1 MNQNAFLLFKADL
14 VEYSLPYR
22 NTHAYGSKKHLNDDE
37 DICFKFLK
45 LSLTLQSDHLTT
57 MTGGT

>member
-1 MNQNAFLLFKADL
+1 MSQNAFLLFKAEL
-14 VEYSLPYR
+14 VESSLPHR
-22 NTHAYGSKKHLNDDE
+22 NTHAYGSKKYLNDDE
-37 DICFKFLK
+37 TFKFLK